1 VRAACRDEN
10 LTVKQTHDLLRGTVE
25 EFHRKFEQRIGNA
38 AALMK
43 VAATERERLLKA
55 KLRAAMADG
64 THDEMLLALA
74 RSPIADADAIAALA
88 RCGAL
93 GRSGFWS
100 SDAAPQAA
108 TTRAS
113 RVSACNAPPWGLRLS
128 RCERRI
134 VDGFRS
140 KTTRL
145 PDSPAHCPPFA
156 IPGGGGSRFEINRW
170 RTPLRTSFAE
180 CFPRG

>member
-1 VRAACRDEN
+1 MRAACRDEN
-10 LTVKQTHDLLRGTVE
+10 LKVKQTHDLLRGTVE

-88 RCGAL
+88 LWRARAERLLVLRCCAPSGDDSGIPRFGVQRAAVGSPVVAL
-93 GRSGFWS
+93 
-100 SDAAPQAA
+100 
-108 TTRAS
+108 
-113 RVSACNAPPWGLRLS
+113 
-128 RCERRI
+128 
-134 VDGFRS
+134 
-140 KTTRL
+140 
-145 PDSPAHCPPFA
+145 
-156 IPGGGGSRFEINRW
+156 
-170 RTPLRTSFAE
+170 RTPDRGR
-180 CFPRG
+180 FPLEDDSSAGLPRALSAIRDTRGRRVEV